1 MARLVRFSSYCDS
14 VMPTMLTCEVDE
26 SHSHLLYLKMD
37 CLLVAVSSVNFL
49 VLEEVVEVVVEVVL
63 EVVLELLELELLVLE
78 LLELELELLE
88 LDFSQKLRLVLDY
101 FAMLF

>member
-49 VLEEVVEVVVEVVL
+49 VLEEVVEVVVEVV